1 MLSQPRGV
9 ETFSVNSEEDCV
21 VRHKSEGLDLITLE
35 ISSRFMFPKDGILTE
50 TSLAESLGKAPKI
63 VRLIMQS

>member
-1 MLSQPRGV
+1 M
-9 ETFSVNSEEDCV
+9 

-35 ISSRFMFPKDGILTE
+35 ISSRFMFPKAGILTE

-63 VRLIMQS
+63 VRLIMQSQETMALYIMYLFQLTL

>member
-1 MLSQPRGV
+1 M
-9 ETFSVNSEEDCV
+9 

-63 VRLIMQS
+63 VRLIMQSQETMALYIMYLFQLTL